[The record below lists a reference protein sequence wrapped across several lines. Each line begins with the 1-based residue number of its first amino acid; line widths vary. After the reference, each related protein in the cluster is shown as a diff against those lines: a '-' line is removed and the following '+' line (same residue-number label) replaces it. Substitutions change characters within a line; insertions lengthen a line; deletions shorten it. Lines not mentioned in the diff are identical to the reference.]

1 MLHEFLSAQRT
12 LLIDR
17 CSIKVAARSP
27 ARANGHPTV
36 HGIPVFLDQLITTL
50 EAEHASEAVLS
61 LQVSGPSGGGPAL
74 SDIGTTATRHARELL
89 QHGYSVD
96 QVVHDYGDLCQAIT
110 EVASECRVPIGVD
123 EFRTLN
129 RCLDNAIAEA
139 VMEFG
144 LLRERSAAEKQLLSC
159 NERIG
164 TLAHELRNQLQ
175 TATLTLAVIKAG
187 QVGVAG
193 ATGSVLDRSLLAM
206 RKLIDREL
214 TDVRV
219 TAALP
224 ARRELFA
231 LSTFVA
237 DLQLSESLLA
247 ESFGCTFTVAGVV
260 DATLALHADRGMLL
274 AAVGNL
280 LHNAFK
286 FTILHT
292 GVTLEAYATAD
303 RIRIDVADHCGGLP
317 PIEAEKLFLPFVQAS
332 LNKLGVGLGLSICR
346 RTVEANDGV
355 LSVVDRPGLGCVFTI
370 DLPRH
375 ALGSPPLDQTTA
387 EVGRLV
393 LQT

>member
-1 MLHEFLSAQRT
+1 MLHDFLSARRA

-17 CSIKVAARSP
+17 CSIKVSARSP
-27 ARANGHPTV
+27 ARGNGHPTE
-36 HGIPVFLDQLITTL
+36 HGIPVFLGQLITTL
-50 EAEHASEAVLS
+50 EAEHASQAVRS
-61 LQVSGPSGGGPAL
+61 LQVSGPSGGSPAL
-74 SDIGTTATRHARELL
+74 FDIGTTATWHARELL

-110 EVASECRVPIGVD
+110 EVAAEYHAPIRVE

-139 VMEFG
+139 VVEFG
-144 LLRERSAAEKQLLSC
+144 LQRERLAGESQLLSC

-187 QVGVAG
+187 KVGLAG
-193 ATGSVLDRSLLAM
+193 ATGSALDRSLLAM
-206 RKLIDREL
+206 RKLIDRAL
-214 TDVRV
+214 ADVHM

-224 ARRELFA
+224 ARHEMFA
-231 LSTFVA
+231 LSTFIA
-237 DLQLSESLLA
+237 DVEMSESPLA
-247 ESFGCTFTVAGVV
+247 HSFGCALTVASV

-280 LHNAFK
+280 LQNAFK
-286 FTILHT
+286 FTSPHT
-292 GVTLEAYATAD
+292 EVALGAYATAD

-317 PIEAEKLFLPFVQAS
+317 PGDAEKLFLPFFRSGQDKS
-332 LNKLGVGLGLSICR
+332 GLGLGLSICR

-355 LSVVDRPGLGCVFTI
+355 LSVVDRPGVGCVFTI

-375 ALGSPPLDQTTA
+375 ALA
-387 EVGRLV
+387 
-393 LQT
+393 